1 MIDLAKV
8 GLKDF
13 TRSAKILIITNTI
26 YAFVLPVIDIFVASY
41 IMRNS
46 NDPSKV
52 ILYQLA
58 IYVGIPITFLIN
70 GYLLNKINIKRLF
83 SLGMLLSGVSMVFM
97 MSLKEINYFGLV
109 GAGLIM
115 GMSFGLYWAN
125 RDYLVLS
132 TTQDRTRNF
141 YYGLETFIYT
151 IIASTV
157 PFLIGWYLMKGHGNS
172 ESISNEAVNSG
183 YRVITTIVFL
193 ITLLASIVFH
203 LGTYE
208 KPKSEKFIY
217 FKFHKLW
224 KKMIQLSVLKGL
236 AQGFIVTAPAMLMM
250 KFFHSEGA
258 LGTAISI
265 GAIIAA
271 VIMLILG
278 KYSKPKHRLVIFSV
292 GLISFFLASF
302 FNGLLFNT
310 TGVILFMFLLLMARP
325 ILDIAYFPIQLKV
338 IDILSKLENR
348 NEFSYILNHE
358 FGLFVGRFIGAS
370 TFLIIAF
377 FINADIALRYAL
389 LIIGSLQLLSI
400 IIAKQLLKQQSTL
413 EKELLEKELLNKE
426 PIVEDKVITNPIS
439 VK

>member
-1 MIDLAKV
+1 MLDIAKV

-46 NDPSKV
+46 DDPSKV

-58 IYVGIPITFLIN
+58 IYVGIPITFFIN

-83 SLGMLLSGVSMVFM
+83 SLGMILSGVSMVFM
-97 MSLKEINYFGLV
+97 MSLDEINYTGIAI
-109 GAGLIM
+109 AGLIM

-125 RDYLVLS
+125 RDYLVLA
-132 TTQDRTRNF
+132 TTKDKTRNF
-141 YYGLETFIYT
+141 YYGLETFLYT
-151 IIASTV
+151 IIASVV
-157 PFLIGWYLMKGHGNS
+157 PVMIGWFLMSGNEGS
-172 ESISNEAVNSG
+172 GKVSNDGVNAA
-183 YRVITTIVFL
+183 YRVITMIVFA
-193 ITLLASIVFH
+193 ITILASIVFH
-203 LGTYE
+203 FGKYE
-208 KPKSEKFIY
+208 KPKSEKFLH
-217 FKFHKLW
+217 FTFHKLW
-224 KKMIQLSVLKGL
+224 NKMLQLAILKGL

-258 LGTAISI
+258 LGSAISI

-278 KYSKPKHRLVIFSV
+278 KISKPKHRLMIFSV

-310 TGVILFMFLLLMARP
+310 TGVIIFMFLLLIARP

-338 IDILSKLENR
+338 IDTLSEIENR

-358 FGLFVGRFIGAS
+358 FGLFVGRFLGAS
-370 TFLIIAF
+370 TFLVIAF
-377 FINADIALRYAL
+377 YINADIALRYAL
-389 LIIGSLQLLSI
+389 LIIGVVQLLSI
-400 IIAKQLLKQQSTL
+400 PIAKK
-413 EKELLEKELLNKE
+413 LLEQQNKLE
-426 PIVEDKVITNPIS
+426 NKTENEKV
-439 VK
+439 

>member
-8 GLKDF
+8 GLRDF
-13 TRSAKILIITNTI
+13 SRNAKILIITNSI

-58 IYVGIPITFLIN
+58 IYVGIPITFFIN
-70 GYLLNKINIKRLF
+70 GYLLNKINIKSLF
-83 SLGMLLSGVSMVFM
+83 SLGMLLSGISMVFM
-97 MSLKEINYFGLV
+97 MSLDHINYLGLIA
-109 GAGLIM
+109 AGLIM

-132 TTQDRTRNF
+132 TTKDRTRNF

-157 PFLIGWYLMKGHGNS
+157 PVLIGWYLIKGHNALDVD
-172 ESISNEAVNSG
+172 SNEAINSS
-183 YRVITTIVFL
+183 YRVITGMVFIITI
-193 ITLLASIVFH
+193 IASIVFH
-203 LGTYE
+203 FGSYE
-208 KPKSEKFIY
+208 KPKSERFLY

-224 KKMIQLSVLKGL
+224 KKMIHLSILKGL

-258 LGTAISI
+258 LGSAISI

-271 VIMLILG
+271 VIMLLLG
-278 KYSKPKHRLVIFSV
+278 KYSKPKHRLIIFSI
-292 GLISFFLASF
+292 GLISFFLASL
-302 FNGLLFNT
+302 FNGILFNEW
-310 TGVILFMFLLLMARP
+310 GVILFMFLLLIARP

-338 IDILSKLENR
+338 IDILSTLENR

-358 FGLFVGRFIGAS
+358 FGLFIGRFIGAS
-370 TFLIIAF
+370 TFLVIAYF
-377 FINADIALRYAL
+377 VNADIALRYAL
-389 LIIGSLQLLSI
+389 LIIGTLQLLSI
-400 IIAKQLLKQQSTL
+400 VIAKQLLKEQKIL
-413 EKELLEKELLNKE
+413 ETELSEDE
-426 PIVEDKVITNPIS
+426 PLDK
-439 VK
+439 

>member
-1 MIDLAKV
+1 MLDIAKV

-13 TRSAKILIITNTI
+13 TRSAKILILTNTI

-58 IYVGIPITFLIN
+58 IYVGIPITFFIN

-83 SLGMLLSGVSMVFM
+83 SLGMILSGVSMVFM
-97 MSLKEINYFGLV
+97 MSLDEINYIGIAV
-109 GAGLIM
+109 AGLIM

-125 RDYLVLS
+125 RDYLVLA
-132 TTQDRTRNF
+132 TTKDKTRNF
-141 YYGLETFIYT
+141 YYGLETFLYT
-151 IIASTV
+151 IIASVV
-157 PFLIGWYLMKGHGNS
+157 PVMIGWFLMSGN
-172 ESISNEAVNSG
+172 EGEAEVSNDGVNSA
-183 YRVITTIVFL
+183 YRVITMVVFAITI
-193 ITLLASIVFH
+193 LASIVFH
-203 LGTYE
+203 FGKYE
-208 KPKSEKFIY
+208 KPKSEKFLY

-224 KKMIQLSVLKGL
+224 NKMLQLAVLKGL

-258 LGTAISI
+258 LGSAISI
-265 GAIIAA
+265 GAVIAA
-271 VIMLILG
+271 VVMLVLG
-278 KYSKPKHRLVIFSV
+278 KISKPKHRLIIFSV

-310 TGVILFMFLLLMARP
+310 TGVIIFMFLLLIARP

-338 IDILSKLENR
+338 IDTLSEIESR

-358 FGLFVGRFIGAS
+358 FGLFIGRFIGAG
-370 TFLIIAF
+370 TFLVIAY

-389 LIIGSLQLLSI
+389 LIIGIVQLLSI
-400 IIAKQLLKQQSTL
+400 PIAKQLLQQQNKL
-413 EKELLEKELLNKE
+413 VNEKA
-426 PIVEDKVITNPIS
+426 
-439 VK
+439 